1 MPTPKCHEFDE
12 QLQTAVE
19 TRTALDLSAPV
30 WVGWA
35 EHVRRCADC
44 SKQWRE
50 AVTLQT
56 ALASWATRLTDAD
69 RVDAHFADAVMARW
83 NAESATPVVASVESP
98 SVAPASAGMR
108 ASRSSRKWG
117 NVLVV
122 ALVLCVVAALGL
134 LLPPRFGQRV
144 AGPGNAGPGREV
156 ASPETGEPAQHTSES
171 PVAVA
176 ENPAGGTNSPS
187 RDNEGLSSDDD
198 MELTGLL
205 RSAGTASLS
214 LAGEAAG
221 VMREAVSL
229 VTVARTHSESMIDA
243 PAESP
248 AADLPT
254 KALIPWSQKLESAVD
269 FLWEALPLDESPAT

>member
-19 TRTALDLSAPV
+19 TRTALDLSAPE

-35 EHVRRCADC
+35 EHVRRCVDC

-83 NAESATPVVASVESP
+83 NTESTTPVVASAESS
-98 SVAPASAGMR
+98 SVAPAADGSR
-108 ASRSSRKWG
+108 ASRSSWTRA
-117 NVLVV
+117 NALVV
-122 ALVLCVVAALGL
+122 ALVLCVVAALGF
-134 LLPPRFGQRV
+134 LLPPRLGQRV
-144 AGPGNAGPGREV
+144 AGPGNADPGREI
-156 ASPETGEPAQHTSES
+156 ASPESKGPTKNASES
-171 PVAVA
+171 PIVVA
-176 ENPAGGTNSPS
+176 ENTAGGTNSPS

-205 RSAGTASLS
+205 RNAGTASLS

-221 VMREAVSL
+221 VMREAASL
-229 VTVARTHSESMIDA
+229 VTVARTSPDSMIDA
-243 PAESP
+243 PVESP

-269 FLWEALPLDESPAT
+269 FLWDALPLDESPAT